1 MPVILTG
8 RNHVV
13 VGRPSTTDTV
23 VVTVFRT
30 PTAARRWVIVQPIEK
45 MGEAVAFARSMA
57 EYMDSPVSVLPY
69 ESEDAVDYEELTANA
84 HELACAGQIPEVREQ
99 GRALALSLR
108 DWTDI
113 RESAQ

>member
-13 VGRPSTTDTV
+13 VGRPSPTDTV

-30 PTAARRWVIVQPIEK
+30 PTAARRWLIVQPIEK
-45 MGEAVAFARSMA
+45 MGEAVAFARSMT
-57 EYMDSPVSVLPY
+57 EYMDCPITVMPY
-69 ESEDAVDYEELTANA
+69 ESEDAVDYEELKASA
-84 HELACAGQIPEVREQ
+84 HELAYSGSAPEVREQ

-113 RESAQ
+113 REAAQ